1 MGDKNLSILIKADDQ
16 ATRQFAKVAT
26 GAESTAARVN
36 RVGGAKSKFFSS
48 LGDDL
53 NRGQL
58 SMTSFSGAAAA
69 ALGPVAAIGAATV
82 GLGAGL
88 TALALKTS
96 AQGAMFDDLAQKT
109 GVSVETLSLLQIT
122 AQRGEMA
129 IDALGNVLNKMQ
141 RNMFDAAAGTGEA
154 AVSFRQLGVSISG
167 PNGLRDTVDVLMDL
181 ADQFAAMPD
190 GATKTALAMKI
201 FGKQGAEMI
210 PILNQGSAAIE
221 QQIEKARSL
230 GIVWSTENAAASAI
244 LQDNIDDLKMAFT
257 GLINEVGIEL
267 VPALTTLT
275 EKMADGVVWIR
286 ENKDEVKDWLIEI
299 NKTTA
304 GVFRLL
310 HPLTAYYHIKKAMA
324 QTLGYEQA
332 GSVWAPGANVD
343 ADGNL
348 NLGVINPPKKTPKPP
363 APPGGRSAAAAR
375 GYAES
380 FNSADMLSSTS
391 AWGTDSDEGWLGRN
405 DGEIEKA
412 AAFELAK
419 SEAVLAEQQ
428 RFRDAY
434 LAATES
440 VFQGGTDIMADALA
454 DMIRGQK
461 VGAKQML
468 KATGQMLGGVASQM
482 GSFYVAEGVAK
493 IAEAGWPPNP
503 LALKA
508 GWGEVY
514 AGLGLK
520 TLGSLLG
527 GGGGAGGAGKGG
539 KGAGGVGVGADA
551 PNRDTAEPRAA
562 DSNVIIAGVDKLR
575 GRFVMG
581 DYADIVGAF
590 LEEFN
595 SAAQRDY
602 HIEFAG

>member
-257 GLINEVGIEL
+257 GLRNEIGQEFITDLTNITTSMTELTVSAREMTQSLAEQYPKLYAVATLLKTWVKMQGVGTWGRSTRKG
-267 VPALTTLT
+267 VW
-275 EKMADGVVWIR
+275 ADGT
-286 ENKDEVKDWLIEI
+286 D
-299 NKTTA
+299 
-304 GVFRLL
+304 
-310 HPLTAYYHIKKAMA
+310 
-324 QTLGYEQA
+324 
-332 GSVWAPGANVD
+332 VD